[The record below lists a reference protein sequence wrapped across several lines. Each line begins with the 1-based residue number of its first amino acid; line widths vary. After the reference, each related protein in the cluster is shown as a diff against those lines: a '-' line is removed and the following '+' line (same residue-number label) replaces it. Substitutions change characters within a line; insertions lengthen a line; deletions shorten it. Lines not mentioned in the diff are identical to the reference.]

1 MRRIADWRDYR
12 LYLVN
17 VFGQILGR
25 LRGRADSEHE
35 QAVIRIVIV
44 GLLFLAFWWLGAL
57 DHFDAGVRTSA
68 WLAAGYF
75 VCSISYLVAIIAWP
89 EVSPTRRVC
98 AIFTDLGTTSAFMHF
113 GGEAAAPFYAIYLWV
128 TLGNGFRYG
137 LSYLAVSVLV
147 GAGGFLL
154 VILYTDFWRAQ
165 LPLGLGLLAALI
177 MLPGYSASLIRKLRD
192 AKQQADAANLAKG
205 RFLAT
210 MSHELRTPL
219 NAIIGMSQ
227 LLTGTR
233 LDADQREMVHTVRS
247 SGGTLLS
254 MIEDILD
261 LSRIEA
267 EKLTLIS
274 REFDLHKTLGEIF
287 IMFRAQAASKGL
299 AFLFRLDADV
309 PRQLR
314 GDVVRLRQILI
325 NLVANALKFTEHGR
339 VIVAVR
345 CAGPAN
351 AEIACLQFQVI
362 DSGIGIPPEYQ
373 GTIFDRFTQAP
384 QSLERGRSG
393 SGLGLAISRGLV
405 RAMGGH
411 ISVTSNT
418 DLGSTFTVELS
429 LTRSR
434 STAAE
439 PLPQSVVVLG
449 DAQFSEQVTS
459 TLSALSALIPIIC
472 TNTPEAARLA
482 FANSPSKQTLLLI
495 DMRSAKSRR
504 AAALLSADAALSGAG
519 GVIFT
524 NESEDDGAALSWSCI
539 IMLRERRD
547 METDAERWKAFS
559 GEALVAALQAA
570 AALNDLDADALTSDE
585 QCLPQHPALRVLVA
599 EDNPVNQKVTRRL
612 LERAGHTVFVVDN
625 GEDALDALD
634 EQPFHAF
641 IVDVNM
647 ARLAGLDAVKLY
659 RMGALGQP
667 RLPIIALSADATAE
681 TRRAAEDAGVD
692 VYLTKP
698 VDPRRLLDTLASQ
711 CSREAGRAAASS
723 NIAPVE
729 GGTQAVQC
737 ISAHPRYG
745 QETAPAIDWGA
756 IQTLAR
762 YTDSDFVVATL
773 EEYLT
778 NAERLIDEIA
788 GAIRNG
794 DTMLFRDRLHALRG
808 TSGNVGATA
817 ICRLCREYHG
827 ITDQRLAESGP
838 AILRRLSDSLQRF
851 REEFVKGAETLRS
864 GRQG

>member
-17 VFGQILGR
+17 VCGQILAR

-459 TLSALSALIPIIC
+459 ALSALIPIIC
-472 TNTPEAARLA
+472 TNSPEAARLA

-647 ARLAGLDAVKLY
+647 ARLAGLDAVKLH

-698 VDPRRLLDTLASQ
+698 VDPRRLLDTFGVAVLQGGWKGSCVIQ
-711 CSREAGRAAASS
+711 HCAGRRRHPGSPMHFDTSPLRAG
-723 NIAPVE
+723 N
-729 GGTQAVQC
+729 GTC
-737 ISAHPRYG
+737 HRL
-745 QETAPAIDWGA
+745 GA

>member
-1 MRRIADWRDYR
+1 MRRIADWRGYR
-12 LYLVN
+12 LHLVN
-17 VFGQILGR
+17 VFGQISSR

-35 QAVIRIVIV
+35 QALIRIAIV
-44 GLLFLAFWWLGAL
+44 GLLFLAFWALGAL
-57 DHFDAGVRTSA
+57 DHPNRGVRTSA
-68 WLAAGYF
+68 WLAAAYLIG
-75 VCSISYLVAIIAWP
+75 SLSYLAAIIAWP
-89 EVSPTRRVC
+89 EVSPTRRIF
-98 AIFTDLGTTSAFMHF
+98 AIFTDLGMTSAFMHF

-147 GAGGFLL
+147 GAGAFLL

-177 MLPGYSASLIRKLRD
+177 MLPSYSASLIRKLRD
-192 AKQQADAANLAKG
+192 AKQQADAANLAKS

-227 LLTGTR
+227 LLTSTR
-233 LDADQREMVHTVRS
+233 LDADQREMVHTVHS

-325 NLVANALKFTEHGR
+325 NLIANALKFTEHGR
-339 VIVAVR
+339 VVVAVR
-345 CAGPAN
+345 CAAPAT
-351 AEIACLQFQVI
+351 AEIACLQFQII
-362 DSGIGIPPEYQ
+362 DSGIGIPTEYQ

-393 SGLGLAISRGLV
+393 SGLGLAITRGLV

-411 ISVTSNT
+411 ISFTSNT

-429 LTRSR
+429 LSR
-434 STAAE
+434 SHSTDQG
-439 PLPQSVVVLG
+439 PLTQSIVVLG
-449 DAQFSEQVTS
+449 DAEFGEHITS
-459 TLSALSALIPIIC
+459 TLSAVPALSSIIC
-472 TNTPEAARLA
+472 TNTAEAARLA
-482 FANSPSKQTLLLI
+482 FANSPSKQTLLLM
-495 DMRSAKSRR
+495 DMRYAKGRR
-504 AAALLSADAALSGAG
+504 AATLLSADAALSGAG

-524 NESEDDGAALSWSCI
+524 NESEDEGTALWWSCM
-539 IMLRERRD
+539 IMLRGGLD
-547 METDAERWKAFS
+547 METDAERWKSIS
-559 GEALVAALQAA
+559 GEAIIAALQAA
-570 AALNDLDADALTSDE
+570 AALSNLDEDAGAADE
-585 QCLPQHPALRVLVA
+585 QSLPQHRALRVLVA

-634 EQPFHAF
+634 EQPFDAF

-681 TRRAAEDAGVD
+681 TRLAAEDAGVD

-711 CSREAGRAAASS
+711 CSRETGKAAAPHAP
-723 NIAPVE
+723 APVE
-729 GGTQAVQC
+729 DDTQAVKC
-737 ISAHPRYG
+737 ISTHPRYR
-745 QETAPAIDWGA
+745 QETAPAIDWAA

-762 YTDSDFVVATL
+762 YTDSDFVVDTL
-773 EEYLT
+773 EEYLA
-778 NAERLIDEIA
+778 NAERLVEEIA
-788 GAIRNG
+788 GAIRTS

-817 ICRLCREYHG
+817 MCRLCREYHG

-851 REEFVKGAETLRS
+851 REEFIKGAESLRK